1 MDADEGRA
9 GRDRTPE
16 PAAWSGR
23 RLSPWPLLAVAFLAV
38 LALLALVW
46 AVAGVPDGDGVRAV
60 GGLVLA
66 LVLGAASGFLVVAA
80 RRGSGARVTLVPWP
94 GGDGRAVRF
103 GYSLS
108 AYCGFSLLVASC
120 LLVFLCVGAAAGSV
134 LGVVM
139 VAVAALLGWY
149 LVAMLR
155 HAPGGLLLSP
165 DGLAHRGL
173 TSFYSVPW
181 DAVRAVETWRLGT
194 SALVVKADPSPRS
207 VLRRYTGRFDTG
219 ELEFLPFLVVR
230 TYWLAADREAVRRTL
245 AFYLAHP
252 DLRGEL
258 ATPEAVR
265 RIAEGRTGT

>member
-1 MDADEGRA
+1 MA
-9 GRDRTPE
+9 
-16 PAAWSGR
+16 
-23 RLSPWPLLAVAFLAV
+23 LLTV

-46 AVAGVPDGDGVRAV
+46 AVAGVPDGDWMRAI
-60 GGLVLA
+60 GGAVLA
-66 LVLGAASGFLVVAA
+66 LVLGSASGFLVVAA
-80 RRGSGARVTLVPWP
+80 RRGSGATVALAPWP

-103 GYSLS
+103 GYSIS
-108 AYCGFSLLVASC
+108 AYCLFSLLAASC
-120 LLVFLCVGAAAGSV
+120 VLVMLCVGAATGAV

-155 HAPGGLLLSP
+155 RAPGGLLLSP

-173 TSFYSVPW
+173 TSFYAVPW
-181 DAVRAVETWRLGT
+181 DAVRGVETWRLGT
-194 SALVVKADPSPRS
+194 WALVVKADPSPQS

-230 TYWLAADREAVRRTL
+230 TYWLAADPEVVRRTL

-252 DLRGEL
+252 ELRDEL
-258 ATPEAVR
+258 GTPEAVR
-265 RIAEGRTGT
+265 RIAEGRTGG